1 MYIEADIS
9 MYIHLRRYM
18 HISVAQHYVGFGC
31 VANFPFF
38 FSTALIAEP
47 SEQEKKLHELVFGK
61 DIIAATSERQQ
72 ASSVQV
78 RSSLYR

>member
-1 MYIEADIS
+1 
-9 MYIHLRRYM
+9 M
-18 HISVAQHYVGFGC
+18 HISVTRHYVEFGS
-31 VANFPFF
+31 VPNFPFF
-38 FSTALIAEP
+38 LSTVLIAEP

-72 ASSVQV
+72 ANSVQV